1 MRKSFYLSLA
11 GSVVLLASCGKQDVE
26 VLPEGLI
33 AFRQAGLVSS
43 FSAMV
48 DTKASVVDDAS
59 LASSGF
65 NVTCTTGS
73 VGSETQVWNNVA
85 FTKSGSYYVA
95 GGDGKWW
102 PATNPSYHFYGAN
115 AAITFN
121 AGGPTVEATNATD
134 VVCAYMPSPAYKTPN
149 TLEFKHIF
157 ARITDV
163 TMEAATGYTISGISV
178 TITPK
183 TGGTYNLR
191 TGSGQTD
198 GTGWS
203 SLTTGSATGI
213 ANATPGTKSND
224 LYLVPGTYTLTASWT
239 ATRGEYTQTF
249 TGRTCDISVIGGKC
263 NTITANFTGD
273 ATQVMFD
280 VSVTDWGSNTIAIG
294 TFPTVSAEDFE
305 INGDFTV
312 DGSGTKV
319 RFAKGNL
326 QAVIGTGISDYR
338 ATASSWKFADNQWD
352 YVGNAAGNTSFAV
365 GSTVD
370 LFGWVGASASY
381 DSYGL
386 CTNASTK
393 NAYYGTSASD
403 ALKTDW
409 GSIPGVI
416 SACGTGWRTLT
427 SAEWNYVFSTRASGA
442 TVNGTSNARY
452 THATIN
458 TDGTGVNGMILFPD
472 GVTIAAGEATTWG
485 AINDNSSW
493 ATKCTTSQ
501 WSALE
506 SKGCVFLP
514 AAGRRYGTSV
524 YNAGSFGSYWSSSV
538 NDEYGAYYVYFGSG
552 YLNPQGDNVRCRG
565 FSVRL
570 AR

>member
-1 MRKSFYLSLA
+1 M
-11 GSVVLLASCGKQDVE
+11 
-26 VLPEGLI
+26 
-33 AFRQAGLVSS
+33 
-43 FSAMV
+43 
-48 DTKASVVDDAS
+48 
-59 LASSGF
+59 
-65 NVTCTTGS
+65 
-73 VGSETQVWNNVA
+73 
-85 FTKSGSYYVA
+85 
-95 GGDGKWW
+95 
-102 PATNPSYHFYGAN
+102 
-115 AAITFN
+115 
-121 AGGPTVEATNATD
+121 
-134 VVCAYMPSPAYKTPN
+134 
-149 TLEFKHIF
+149 EF
-157 ARITDV
+157 A
-163 TMEAATGYTISGISV
+163 
-178 TITPK
+178 P
-183 TGGTYNLR
+183 
-191 TGSGQTD
+191 
-198 GTGWS
+198 
-203 SLTTGSATGI
+203 
-213 ANATPGTKSND
+213 
-224 LYLVPGTYTLTASWT
+224 
-239 ATRGEYTQTF
+239 
-249 TGRTCDISVIGGKC
+249 
-263 NTITANFTGD
+263 
-273 ATQVMFD
+273 
-280 VSVTDWGSNTIAIG
+280 
-294 TFPTVSAEDFE
+294 
-305 INGDFTV
+305 
-312 DGSGTKV
+312 
-319 RFAKGNL
+319 GNL

-514 AAGRRYGTSV
+514 AAGTRNGTSV
-524 YNAGSFGSYWSSSV
+524 YDAGSRGYYWSSSV
-538 NDEYGAYYVYFGSG
+538 RNEYRAYYVYFNSG
-552 YLNPQGDNVRCRG
+552 YLLPQSNGYRYDG

-570 AR
+570 ARDLD